1 MLLKSVDII
10 GKIMY
15 TGSKPNLSQFDL
27 RMAIFENVEN
37 YLKKAEMKDIDTF
50 TLLKDELIITES
62 INDPYGVVSNIS
74 AYKNVAIEQGRAIID
89 STFEKYLSNGKR
101 AILESIQG
109 NGHRYISEKIKG
121 LLIIYFEKI

>member
-15 TGSKPNLSQFDL
+15 TGTKPNLSQFDL

-37 YLKKAEMKDIDTF
+37 YLKKAKLKDMDTF
-50 TLLKDELIITES
+50 KLLKDELIITES

-74 AYKNVAIEQGRAIID
+74 AYKNVDIEQGRAIID

-101 AILESIQG
+101 AILESI
-109 NGHRYISEKIKG
+109 
-121 LLIIYFEKI
+121 